1 MLYNLYMKP
10 VLEKYKRYIPQMLL
24 VVLFLFGQA
33 MSELLLPSY
42 MSDIINKGV
51 VKNDQSYIYHTG
63 AIMIAISLGAVMCAI
78 IGNLF
83 ASRTAAGV
91 SRDIRSAVFHRV
103 MSFSA
108 TEFEQFSTASLITR
122 STNDIQNVQQTTV
135 MILRMA
141 IFAPIMGAGALINA
155 IRLSP
160 GMTWTIGLAIIV
172 IFLLMLVLFF
182 AVMPKFRILQDK
194 LDRLN
199 LIISERL
206 SGLLV
211 VRAFSA
217 EQHEEDRF
225 EDANM
230 ELTRINIFINRA
242 MAFMFPSVTLIMNS
256 SCVLIIWAG
265 AKMVQEGGLMVGE
278 VMAFMQYSIH
288 VIMSFLFITVMF
300 IMIPR
305 AAVSVRR
312 IGEVLNMEPS
322 IRDPET
328 AEADAKAAPA
338 KQKRGTVTF
347 DHVDFAY
354 PGAGSD
360 ALTDISFTAYPG
372 QTTAIIGGTGSGKS
386 SLVNLI
392 PRFYDVTGGS
402 LKIDGIDTRSYELKE
417 LRKMIG
423 LVPQKNTLFNGTVR
437 ENLLFGNSE
446 ATDEELMTAAKI
458 AQADEFISELPE
470 KYDTEIAQGGT
481 SVSGGQ
487 RQRLAIARALVK
499 NANIYIFDDSF
510 SALDFTTDAALRKAL
525 SDNIK
530 DSTII
535 IVAQRINTIAGADN
549 IIVLDEGRIAGMGTH
564 KELLATCEIYKEIA
578 YSQLSEEELARDTA
592 DTAGDSFDDN
602 KGKEAR

>member
-1 MLYNLYMKP
+1 
-10 VLEKYKRYIPQMLL
+10 
-24 VVLFLFGQA
+24 
-33 MSELLLPSY
+33 
-42 MSDIINKGV
+42 
-51 VKNDQSYIYHTG
+51 
-63 AIMIAISLGAVMCAI
+63 
-78 IGNLF
+78 
-83 ASRTAAGV
+83 
-91 SRDIRSAVFHRV
+91 
-103 MSFSA
+103 
-108 TEFEQFSTASLITR
+108 
-122 STNDIQNVQQTTV
+122 
-135 MILRMA
+135 
-141 IFAPIMGAGALINA
+141 
-155 IRLSP
+155 
-160 GMTWTIGLAIIV
+160 
-172 IFLLMLVLFF
+172 
-182 AVMPKFRILQDK
+182 
-194 LDRLN
+194 
-199 LIISERL
+199 
-206 SGLLV
+206 
-211 VRAFSA
+211 
-217 EQHEEDRF
+217 
-225 EDANM
+225 
-230 ELTRINIFINRA
+230 
-242 MAFMFPSVTLIMNS
+242 
-256 SCVLIIWAG
+256 
-265 AKMVQEGGLMVGE
+265 MVGE

-305 AAVSVRR
+305 AAVSVRM

-328 AEADAKAAPA
+328 AEADAKAAPS